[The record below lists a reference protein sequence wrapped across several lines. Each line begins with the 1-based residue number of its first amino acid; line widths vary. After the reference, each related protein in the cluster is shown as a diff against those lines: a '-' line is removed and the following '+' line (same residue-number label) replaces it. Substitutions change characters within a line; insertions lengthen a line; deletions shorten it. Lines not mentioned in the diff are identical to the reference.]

1 MLIADLSFNAIQDDV
16 NFGCFHFES
25 FRSRD
30 KHAGRVKNDEGLV
43 TSVKGCFW
51 LERVVFV
58 WDGDLE
64 RKNHPIVSFT
74 ERNKPE
80 MSWYLRIETTAEN
93 SFEDVDLFKCE
104 LSRSVVLVLNFAQI
118 VRQSKLQVFDG
129 ASDVRFVATSGR
141 FRLGVAK
148 NFPRLPNTNCPINTT
163 PC

>member
-1 MLIADLSFNAIQDDV
+1 
-16 NFGCFHFES
+16 
-25 FRSRD
+25 
-30 KHAGRVKNDEGLV
+30 
-43 TSVKGCFW
+43 
-51 LERVVFV
+51 
-58 WDGDLE
+58 
-64 RKNHPIVSFT
+64 
-74 ERNKPE
+74 